1 MHIAKSRI
9 TYRLLTMA
17 LDNEIRDNFSF
28 CLTTVSIMNVK
39 FIRKKKLL
47 PFILIE
53 WWNQAPR
60 WAPFGCQEPHMT
72 ETVLLSFNGERPR
85 MLSKHPAIWGT
96 VSFDREQS
104 CPKFQKSP
112 SWATLVQLVELQQNT
127 IRWIPTL
134 HQEPSKRTK
143 TKAQITFICI

>member
-1 MHIAKSRI
+1 MHIGKSRI

-28 CLTTVSIMNVK
+28 CLTIVSIMNVK

-72 ETVLLSFNGERPR
+72 ETVLLSLNGERPR
-85 MLSKHPAIWGT
+85 MLSMLQFEG
-96 VSFDREQS
+96 QS
-104 CPKFQKSP
+104 HLTENSP
-112 SWATLVQLVELQQNT
+112 VLNSKRAPVELHWYNWLNYNRIPFVEYLLYIKSLQNAL
-127 IRWIPTL
+127 RL
-134 HQEPSKRTK
+134 RLK
-143 TKAQITFICI
+143 